1 MHIVNIILGRSVA
14 LADKADGHRC
24 SADLLIRYDNDP
36 FQLKMMMMTEQPAAE
51 EKQPAKNSKE
61 RQFKGLSLTERKQ
74 LRREKLIEAGIEA
87 YGTHGF
93 FSVTVKD
100 ICNEAKLTERYFY
113 ESFKK
118 SENLFQTIF
127 LKLIDELQQNVMQ
140 AIMQASSD
148 PKKMIEAGLTAL
160 LTTLKDNPQM
170 ARIIYIDAMLV
181 QELHNQATIHET
193 MSRFDRMIHAF
204 VMLMMPNIGRSER
217 EISLVATGLN
227 GYVTQIAIRWVM
239 SGFKQSMDEILSSCS
254 IVFLSLLQTF
264 SQHEPS
270 VKK

>member
-1 MHIVNIILGRSVA
+1 
-14 LADKADGHRC
+14 
-24 SADLLIRYDNDP
+24 
-36 FQLKMMMMTEQPAAE
+36 MTESDTEVKAVT
-51 EKQPAKNSKE
+51 EKKTKE

-74 LRREKLIEAGIEA
+74 QRREKLIEAGIEA

-127 LKLIDELQQNVMQ
+127 LQLIDQLQQNVMQ
-140 AIMQASSD
+140 AIMQASAD
-148 PKKMIEAGLTAL
+148 PKKMIEAGLNAL
-160 LTTLKDNPQM
+160 LTTLKNNPRM
-170 ARIIYIDAMLV
+170 ARIIYVDAMLV

-193 MSRFDRMIHAF
+193 MSRFDRMIQAF
-204 VMLMMPNIGRSER
+204 VMLMMPHINRSES
-217 EISLVATGLN
+217 EISFVSTGLN

-239 SGFKQSMDEILSSCS
+239 SGFKQSKEEVLSSCS
-254 IVFLSLLQTF
+254 IVFLALLESF
-264 SQHEPS
+264 SENS
-270 VKK
+270 SAAKM

>member
-1 MHIVNIILGRSVA
+1 MTN
-14 LADKADGHRC
+14 
-24 SADLLIRYDNDP
+24 SAIP
-36 FQLKMMMMTEQPAAE
+36 M
-51 EKQPAKNSKE
+51 EKQQKTMTKE
-61 RQFKGLSLTERKQ
+61 RQFKGLSMAERQ
-74 LRREKLIEAGIEA
+74 QARREKLIEAGIQA

-100 ICNEAKLTERYFY
+100 ICTEAKLTERYFY

-118 SENLFQTIF
+118 SEHLFQTIF

-140 AIMQASSD
+140 AMMQASSD
-148 PKKMIEAGLTAL
+148 PKRMIEAGLTAL
-160 LTTLKDNPQM
+160 LTTLRDNPRM

-193 MSRFDRMIHAF
+193 MGRFDRMIQAF
-204 VMLMMPNIGRSER
+204 VMLMMPHLDRPNR

-227 GYVTQIAIRWVM
+227 GYVTQIAIRWVI
-239 SGFKQSMDEILSSCS
+239 SDFKQSMEDVLSSCR

-264 SQHEPS
+264 SEKEQTFMKDSSTLSSH
-270 VKK
+270 

>member
-1 MHIVNIILGRSVA
+1 M
-14 LADKADGHRC
+14 
-24 SADLLIRYDNDP
+24 
-36 FQLKMMMMTEQPAAE
+36 
-51 EKQPAKNSKE
+51 
-61 RQFKGLSLTERKQ
+61 
-74 LRREKLIEAGIEA
+74 
-87 YGTHGF
+87 
-93 FSVTVKD
+93 KD

-118 SENLFQTIF
+118 SEHLFQTIF

-140 AIMQASSD
+140 AMMQASTD

-160 LTTLKDNPQM
+160 LSTLRDNPRM

-204 VMLMMPNIGRSER
+204 VMLMMPQLNRSEQ
-217 EISLVATGLN
+217 EISLVSTGLN

-239 SGFKQSMDEILSSCS
+239 SGFKQSLEEVLSSCS
-254 IVFLSLLQTF
+254 VVFLALLESF
-264 SQHEPS
+264 SD
-270 VKK
+270 KK

>member
-1 MHIVNIILGRSVA
+1 MTDSTQH
-14 LADKADGHRC
+14 
-24 SADLLIRYDNDP
+24 
-36 FQLKMMMMTEQPAAE
+36 TEQ
-51 EKQPAKNSKE
+51 QQAKNVKE
-61 RQFKGLSLTERKQ
+61 RQFKGLSLSERKQ
-74 LRREKLIEAGIEA
+74 ARREKLIEAGIEA

-100 ICNEAKLTERYFY
+100 ICLEAKLTERYFY

-118 SENLFQTIF
+118 SEQLFQTIF

-140 AIMQASSD
+140 AIMQASTDSR
-148 PKKMIEAGLTAL
+148 KMIEAGLTAL
-160 LTTLKDNPQM
+160 LMTLKNNPRM

-204 VMLMMPNIGRSER
+204 VMLMMPNINKSER
-217 EISLVATGLN
+217 EISMIATGLN

-239 SGFKQSMDEILSSCS
+239 SGYKQPMEEVLSSCS
-254 IVFLSLLQTF
+254 AVFLALLDTF
-264 SQHEPS
+264 SEPQS
-270 VKK
+270 LNKSAVKK

>member
-1 MHIVNIILGRSVA
+1 MTQSATSEKKQQKTVA
-14 LADKADGHRC
+14 
-24 SADLLIRYDNDP
+24 
-36 FQLKMMMMTEQPAAE
+36 
-51 EKQPAKNSKE
+51 KE
-61 RQFKGLSLTERKQ
+61 RQFKGLSMTERQ
-74 LRREKLIEAGIEA
+74 QARREKLIEAGIQA

-118 SENLFQTIF
+118 SEHLFQTIF

-140 AIMQASSD
+140 AMMQASSD

-160 LTTLKDNPQM
+160 LTTLRDNPRM

-193 MSRFDRMIHAF
+193 MSRFDRMIQAF
-204 VMLMMPNIGRSER
+204 VMLMMPNLSRSEQ
-217 EISLVATGLN
+217 EISLVSTGLN

-239 SGFKQSMDEILSSCS
+239 SGFKQSMEEVLSSCS
-254 IVFLSLLQTF
+254 IVFLTLFETF
-264 SQHEPS
+264 AE
-270 VKK
+270 KK

>member
-1 MHIVNIILGRSVA
+1 MTDSI
-14 LADKADGHRC
+14 D
-24 SADLLIRYDNDP
+24 SA
-36 FQLKMMMMTEQPAAE
+36 
-51 EKQPAKNSKE
+51 AKSRPSKTKE
-61 RQFKGLSLTERKQ
+61 RQFKGLSMAERQ
-74 LRREKLIEAGIEA
+74 QARREKLIEAGIEA
-87 YGTHGF
+87 YGSYGF

-118 SENLFQTIF
+118 SEHLFQTIF

-140 AIMQASSD
+140 AMMQASTD
-148 PKKMIEAGLTAL
+148 PKKMIEAGLSAL
-160 LTTLKDNPQM
+160 LTTLRDNPRM

-204 VMLMMPNIGRSER
+204 VMLMMPQLNRSEQ
-217 EISLVATGLN
+217 EISLVSTGLN

-239 SGFKQSMDEILSSCS
+239 SGFKHFRLRKFYRRAVWFFWRCSSHFPRKNSC
-254 IVFLSLLQTF
+254 
-264 SQHEPS
+264 
-270 VKK
+270 